1 MHVFALEK
9 MPCIDAYIPAR
20 SVKGWFLSQSVAAQ
34 FEDEQGCKLSLQKN
48 SIFRLTHFSVR

>member
-9 MPCIDAYIPAR
+9 MPCIDAYTPAR

-48 SIFRLTHFSVR
+48 SIFR